1 MTTSSSPPPPPTA
14 AVSSCSTSSST
25 TTNTTNAVCPIC
37 LDDLHPS
44 EQVYEIPCEGC
55 GGRDSPDGEENNN
68 NYNYCSNCIMNFCQA
83 ADDDWGVASDGS
95 RQVKV
100 TIKCPKCRTKYPMD
114 LRQIMLLRKA
124 YMLATRLVDPG
135 TGTLQQD
142 SNLTASELRY
152 KRDLMSSSSS
162 SSSSCSLRT
171 QLNDAQIIY
180 DHVYWKGKKNNKA
193 GNNQKSSSSS
203 GSKDSSSLKDEMKQ
217 KQLED
222 ATKLW
227 KDLLSKLS
235 IDDDGDENDENE
247 TGTADISSSVD
258 AKALLPPPTIGTS
271 QSNDSQLSSGSNGG
285 SGSLNNNKYN
295 NKKNKM
301 VDETLFQGLDEF
313 MNRDEQLFLTDL
325 LTSNDPKLVAQAAM
339 IMHGMLRLSWSG
351 KHVASAKQQSK
362 YESQKHIDY
371 ITRTKTMFPLP
382 NHMPGYVLIPA
393 FSKHQGYMLTKDVQA
408 WDGTMEPP
416 QQSKRTFDQ
425 VYRNHYVPPS
435 PDERRNVVSIS
446 SIRGPVGR
454 VGLRKNDRITH
465 VNDMPWDGTA
475 QELMEYIYDCY
486 SRHPNDEISITVNAD
501 VETAR
506 FLHTRYNMMKTS
518 RQQQAAAAAKKNA
531 ATTTKR

>member
-1 MTTSSSPPPPPTA
+1 MTTSSPT
-14 AVSSCSTSSST
+14 VPSRS
-25 TTNTTNAVCPIC
+25 TTNATCPIC

-55 GGRDSPDGEENNN
+55 GGED
-68 NYNYCSNCIMNFCQA
+68 YNYCSNCIMNFCQA

-100 TIKCPKCRTKYPMD
+100 TIMCPQCRTKYPID

-124 YMLATRLVDPG
+124 HMLGTRLVDPT
-135 TGTLQQD
+135 TGSLQQD

-152 KRDLMSSSSS
+152 KRDLMSPSSSS
-162 SSSSCSLRT
+162 SSGSSSGSLRA
-171 QLNDAQIIY
+171 QLKDAQAIY
-180 DHVYWKGKKNNKA
+180 DHVYWKGKNKGKTGEVSQKNNEKEL
-193 GNNQKSSSSS
+193 
-203 GSKDSSSLKDEMKQ
+203 SLKDKEKQ

-222 ATKLW
+222 AAKVW

-235 IDDDGDENDENE
+235 IVDDDDDNE
-247 TGTADISSSVD
+247 EKNIIQEGGRSTDDRNTSSSSSSHTNV
-258 AKALLPPPTIGTS
+258 TIGTS
-271 QSNDSQLSSGSNGG
+271 QSNDSQFSGGSSGSN
-285 SGSLNNNKYN
+285 SN
-295 NKKNKM
+295 NKKKM

-325 LTSNDPKLVAQAAM
+325 LTSNDSKLVAQAAM

-351 KHVASAKQQSK
+351 KHVASAKTTHASNGPPPTPMSK

-393 FSKHQGYMLTKDVQA
+393 FSKNQGYMSTKDVLA

-435 PDERRNVVSIS
+435 SDERRNVVCIS

-454 VGLRKNDRITH
+454 VGLRKNDRVTH

-475 QELMEYIYDCY
+475 QELMDYIYDCY
-486 SRHPNDEISITVNAD
+486 DRHPDDEISITVNAD
-501 VETAR
+501 QETAR

-518 RQQQAAAAAKKNA
+518 RQQQRQQQQKQAVAANA
-531 ATTTKR
+531 ATSGKHGGR